1 MKFNIKSSIFFI
13 LTLLGCSSGF
23 LKYEKAKEI
32 FKNDD
37 FEKKVQIKEVPSAEA
52 PTGAPSAAVQ
62 SNESTTSILK
72 SNQTEASAKSVVP
85 QKKEVIKIVGKKNK
99 TNKALVE
106 NKVLEDKQPKLREP
120 SLEDQVGFKDG
131 ERRPVVD
138 PFRVGE
144 RVVHAVSYFAA
155 QAGTLVFSVGPYVEV
170 NGQKS
175 YSFKTEIKSGRLFS
189 NFYSVDDQVETFVDY
204 LSFVPHVFKL
214 QIKET
219 AQLKEAQSYFDHEKL
234 KANYWEKK
242 YTEKNGYEEKKME
255 WELLPFSQNAFS
267 AIFYMRIFNW
277 EVGHEYAFR
286 VSDDEKNI
294 IFRAKAIER
303 VQLNTDAGK
312 FDAIKAKAEVVSRGA
327 LSQTGDL
334 YFWISNDEHK
344 YVLRIEAKI
353 KIGTLVSEVI
363 EITPGK

>member
-1 MKFNIKSSIFFI
+1 MKLNSKSCIFFI
-13 LTLLGCSSGF
+13 LTLVGCSSGF

-37 FEKKVQIKEVPSAEA
+37 FEKKVQIKEVPAAEQPLLA
-52 PTGAPSAAVQ
+52 PPAVSQ
-62 SNESTTSILK
+62 ARETIVPMSNL
-72 SNQTEASAKSVVP
+72 NQTQAPPAPAVL
-85 QKKEVIKIVGKKNK
+85 QKKDVIKIVNKKNK
-99 TNKALVE
+99 TNKSLVE
-106 NKVLEDKQPKLREP
+106 NKIVEDKLPKAREP
-120 SLEDQVGFKDG
+120 SLEDQVGFKEG
-131 ERRPVVD
+131 ERRPIVD
-138 PFRVGE
+138 PFHVGE

-155 QAGTLVFSVGPYVEV
+155 QAGTLAFSVGPYVEV

-255 WELLPFSQNAFS
+255 WDLLPFSQNAFS
-267 AIFYMRIFNW
+267 AIFYMRVFNW
-277 EVGHEYAFR
+277 EVGREYAFR